1 MNGLKNSADSTSLQT
16 LTDLFPEEIG
26 AALGAEGYR
35 GKQIFRWL
43 HKKRVFDFEQ
53 MSDLPKETRAALVS
67 TFNPAQITPAE
78 RSDSHHAAGT
88 RKVLFRLADGDTVES
103 VYISHPKHST
113 LCLST
118 QVGCAVKCTFCATG
132 YSGFARNLNAGE
144 IVEQALH
151 LVNNSDLGAK
161 TPNIVFMGM
170 GEPFRNYE
178 NTMKTVRL
186 LQHRDGLGIGAR
198 KITIST
204 AGEVEGIK
212 KFAHEGMQV
221 RLSVSLHAAN
231 DALRS
236 ELVPINRKY
245 GLDALIEAIRYYM
258 SVTGRRI
265 TFEWTLLDGVNDTDG
280 DANELAALA
289 ADLEAKVNLIP
300 YNPVSGLGYAAP
312 SRKRCRAFL
321 ALMERRGI
329 PTTLRVER
337 GQDIHAACGQ
347 LRRQSQPAN

>member
-1 MNGLKNSADSTSLQT
+1 MNDSPALQP
-16 LTDLFPEEIG
+16 LTNLLPDEIAAGIG
-26 AALGAEGYR
+26 AEAYR
-35 GKQIFRWL
+35 GKQVFRWL
-43 HKKRVFDFEQ
+43 HKKQVFDFER
-53 MSDLPKETRAALVS
+53 MSDLPKETRAGLVS
-67 TFNPAQITPAE
+67 AYAPAQISPME

-88 RKVLFRLADGDTVES
+88 RKVLFKLADGDTIES

-132 YSGFARNLNAGE
+132 YSGYARNLSAGE

-151 LVNNSDLGAK
+151 LVGAADLGAR

-170 GEPFRNYE
+170 GEPFRNYD
-178 NTMKTVRL
+178 NTMRAVRL
-186 LQHRDGLGIGAR
+186 LMHRDGLNIGAR

-204 AGEVEGIK
+204 AGEVEGIR
-212 KFAHEGMQV
+212 KFAHEGTQV

-236 ELVPINRKY
+236 ELVPLNRKHNVA
-245 GLDALIEAIRYYM
+245 ALVEAIRYYM

-265 TFEWTLLDGVNDTDG
+265 TFEWTLLDKVNDS
-280 DANELAALA
+280 DADAAELAALA
-289 ADLEAKVNLIP
+289 ESLDAKVNLIP

-312 SRKRCRAFL
+312 SKRRCRAFL
-321 ALMERRGI
+321 DILERQDI
-329 PTTLRVER
+329 HATLRVER

-347 LRRQSQPAN
+347 LRRQNQAV